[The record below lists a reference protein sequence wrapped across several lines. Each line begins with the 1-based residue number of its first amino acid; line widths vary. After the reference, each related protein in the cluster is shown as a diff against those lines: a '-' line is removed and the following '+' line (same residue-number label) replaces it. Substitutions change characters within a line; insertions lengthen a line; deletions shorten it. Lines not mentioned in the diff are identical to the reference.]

1 MAYKFLDEKT
11 QGSGAN
17 NKIKQNEQLRRI
29 IKNYT
34 KQLSE
39 NFEKEEFILHRQ
51 YLGGWSSRYAIN
63 KQI

>member
-1 MAYKFLDEKT
+1 MDEKT

-39 NFEKEEFILHRQ
+39 NLEKEEFILHRQ
-51 YLGGWSSRYAIN
+51 YLGSWSCRYAIN
-63 KQI
+63 KQIQWRN